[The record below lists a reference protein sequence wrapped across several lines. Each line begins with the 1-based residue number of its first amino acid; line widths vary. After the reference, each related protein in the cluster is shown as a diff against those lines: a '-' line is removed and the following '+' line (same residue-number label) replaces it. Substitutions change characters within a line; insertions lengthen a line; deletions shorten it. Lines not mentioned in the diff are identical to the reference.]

1 MPGFDRT
8 GPQGQGPMTG
18 GGFGYCGAGRRR
30 GDLSAL
36 GGGYG
41 RPGGGRGFG
50 SGRGRGMARG
60 RGIGRGYGRTSA
72 SGRGFKIASQGLG
85 SPDCG
90 SARRFVLESGSR
102 CSGVTGTPIPV
113 APFYF
118 ERSTFLL
125 EGLD

>member
-60 RGIGRGYGRTSA
+60 RGIGRGYGRPWE
-72 SGRGFKIASQGLG
+72 R
-85 SPDCG
+85 
-90 SARRFVLESGSR
+90 
-102 CSGVTGTPIPV
+102 SGVPMGANPET
-113 APFYF
+113 ALS
-118 ERSTFLL
+118 ELQRQAEDLKSHLKDL
-125 EGLD
+125 EARIAEAQGASY

>member
-36 GGGYG
+36 GGRDR

-50 SGRGRGMARG
+50 PGRGRGMARG
-60 RGIGRGYGRTSA
+60 RGIGRGYGRPWELSGAPLGANAETALSELQRQAEDLKAHLKDLEARIAEAQGA
-72 SGRGFKIASQGLG
+72 S
-85 SPDCG
+85 
-90 SARRFVLESGSR
+90 
-102 CSGVTGTPIPV
+102 
-113 APFYF
+113 Y
-118 ERSTFLL
+118 
-125 EGLD
+125 